1 MNLKRNIG
9 TWGMLFAAL
18 GGIIGSGWLFGPF
31 YVAQIAGPAAIL
43 AWVIGGCLMMVVAMT
58 FAELSSTFPMT
69 GGTIRFLHLSH
80 GPLVSFSMA
89 WIGWLSSVA
98 VAPIETLALL
108 QYASTYMPWLMRAH
122 ADAHVLSNY
131 GILAAAFLMM
141 VMVIINAY
149 GIKLL
154 SKANTIVVIM
164 KLAVPILTIVVLFVK
179 DFHVTNIS
187 HGPFLPLGWK
197 GVLTSLPT
205 AGVIF
210 SFIGYS
216 PAVQL
221 AGEAKNPQ
229 RSVPI
234 AIIDALTISIIL
246 YVILQ
251 IVFLGALD
259 PTSIQHGWN
268 HLAFKGDAGPFVGLA
283 TGIGLLWLT
292 KILYIDAAVSPFG
305 TALIYTATASRLGY
319 AVKENGYL
327 PRFLH
332 KLNNHGVP
340 LRVLALNYVLGI
352 LLFLPFPTWQKLVSF
367 LVSALVFAYAVGPLS
382 LLVLRKTLPK
392 QNRPFRVP
400 AAPVLCLLAF
410 YICNLI
416 IYWAGW
422 DIISKMLVTMTLGYV
437 VLAIYRRTKVGML
450 LNFEWHRAWWVFLYI
465 VCLGLISYLGSFGG
479 KGIIVFGWDFVVIAL
494 MSAMIFYL
502 SYYCAIHYFYSL
514 SSKE

>member
-1 MNLKRNIG
+1 MNLKRHIG

-18 GGIIGSGWLFGPF
+18 GGIVGSGWLFGPL
-31 YVAQIAGPAAIL
+31 YVARLAGPAAIL
-43 AWVIGGCLMMVVAMT
+43 AWIIGGCLMMVVAMT

-89 WIGWLSSVA
+89 WIGWLSSIA
-98 VAPIETLALL
+98 IAPIETMALL
-108 QYASTYMPWLMRAH
+108 QYASTYLPWLLSSTHAH
-122 ADAHVLSNY
+122 SHVLSGY
-131 GILAAAFLMM
+131 GILAAAFLMLIM
-141 VMVIINAY
+141 ILINGY
-149 GIKLL
+149 GVKLL
-154 SKANTIVVIM
+154 SKTNSTVVIL
-164 KLAVPILTIVVLFVK
+164 KIIVPVLTIIILLVK
-179 DFHVTNIS
+179 DFHVSNIT
-187 HGPFLPLGWK
+187 HGVFLTSGWK
-197 GVLTSLPT
+197 GILTALPT

-234 AIIDALTISIIL
+234 AIIGALSISIIL
-246 YVILQ
+246 YVVLQ
-251 IVFLGALD
+251 VAFLGALS
-259 PTSIQHGWN
+259 PTSMQHGWQ

-283 TGIGLLWLT
+283 TGLGLLWLT

-327 PRFLH
+327 PLFLH
-332 KLNNHGVP
+332 KLNKHGVP
-340 LRVLALNYVLGI
+340 GRVLVVNYVLGL

-367 LVSALVFAYAVGPLS
+367 LVSSLVFAYAVGPLS
-382 LLVLRKTLPK
+382 LLVLRKTLPN
-392 QNRPFRVP
+392 QRRPFKIP
-400 AAPVLCLLAF
+400 AAPFLCILAF

-422 DIISKMLVTMTLGYV
+422 DIIYKMLITMLIGYC
-437 VLAIYRRTKVGML
+437 VLACYRCTKKGRL
-450 LNFEWHRAWWVFLYI
+450 LNFEWHRAWWVFLYAI
-465 VCLGLISYLGSFGG
+465 CIGVISSLGSFGG
-479 KGIIVFGWDFVVIAL
+479 SGLIPFGWDFLAIGL
-494 MSAMIFYL
+494 MSIMIFGL
-502 SYYCAIHYFYSL
+502 SYYCAIHYL
-514 SSKE
+514 R